1 MIGGPRECPFCALPF
16 ERIER
21 QNALAL
27 ALFDAYP
34 VSDGHALVIPRRH
47 VASAGD
53 LTEAEVTA
61 IWQLLQEMREV
72 VRQRHRP
79 DAFNIGVNDGPVAG
93 QTVNHAH
100 FHLIPRYSGDRAD
113 PRGGVRWV
121 LPDKAKYWE

>member
-1 MIGGPRECPFCALPF
+1 MNGGPRECPFCALPL

-100 FHLIPRYSGDRAD
+100 FHLIPRYGGDRAD

>member
-1 MIGGPRECPFCALPF
+1 
-16 ERIER
+16 
-21 QNALAL
+21 
-27 ALFDAYP
+27 
-34 VSDGHALVIPRRH
+34 
-47 VASAGD
+47 
-53 LTEAEVTA
+53 
-61 IWQLLQEMREV
+61 MREV

-100 FHLIPRYSGDRAD
+100 FHLIPRYRGDRPD

>member
-1 MIGGPRECPFCALPF
+1 MNKDGSVCPFCALPL
-16 ERIER
+16 ERVEC
-21 QNALAL
+21 QNSLAL
-27 ALFDAYP
+27 AFFDAYP
-34 VSDGHALVIPRRH
+34 LSDGHALVIPRRH
-47 VASAGD
+47 VASVGD

-61 IWQLLQEMREV
+61 IWQLLREMREV

-100 FHLIPRYSGDRAD
+100 FHLIPRYRGDRPD